1 MFSNRLESDIRIGPA
16 SWDGGVFVIHAVAAK
31 SAHLNLKGEATI
43 GATQVPGPGSRRP
56 HATLPGVK
64 RSALFARGA
73 ALVLAL
79 LTVGATTLL
88 PTRIREVSKLVEEVR
103 GRRFESAVPASEIDP
118 AALKKFLRGKLVD
131 SFPAAPAETLKS
143 LAVLGLID
151 QTPDL
156 LERLLDFYA
165 SQVIAFY
172 DPEPRRF
179 YVVRGGAAAETLE
192 GGSGELAERLLFSH
206 ELTHALQDQTLRL
219 DRRFKSLRDD
229 GDRALALQC
238 LLEGEATLV
247 MVRVALKDL
256 PGADEA
262 AEEALTPLLSAGA
275 LEKANAPKNLPDFF
289 VEQLFFPY
297 VEGTAYVRRAVS
309 RGGWKE
315 VDRLW
320 NDPPVSTADILH
332 DDRRAPPA
340 TDLLPVDAA
349 RLAPARFRFLYS
361 DTIGEWAIRFLLRR
375 SLPEET
381 ASEAASGWR
390 GDRIA
395 FFTSGETFV
404 YLWRLR
410 FESPGAAERFE
421 KAMQSAKREG
431 APAITRL
438 GADVLVSLGFS
449 ETPALPGF
457 PARPAVS
464 RPPSRG

>member
-1 MFSNRLESDIRIGPA
+1 M
-16 SWDGGVFVIHAVAAK
+16 
-31 SAHLNLKGEATI
+31 
-43 GATQVPGPGSRRP
+43 
-56 HATLPGVK
+56 K

-179 YVVRGGAAAETLE
+179 FVVRGGAAAETLE

-297 VEGTAYVRRAVS
+297 VEGTAYVRRAVT

-332 DDRRAPPA
+332 GDRHPPPA
-340 TDLLPVDAA
+340 TDLLPADADGLA
-349 RLAPARFRFLYS
+349 RLAPSRF
-361 DTIGEWAIRFLLRR
+361 RFLLRR

-421 KAMQSAKREG
+421 RAMQSVKHEG

-464 RPPSRG
+464 RPTSRG

>member
-1 MFSNRLESDIRIGPA
+1 MKP
-16 SWDGGVFVIHAVAAK
+16 
-31 SAHLNLKGEATI
+31 SAHFAR
-43 GATQVPGPGSRRP
+43 A
-56 HATLPGVK
+56 A
-64 RSALFARGA
+64 ALFLA
-73 ALVLAL
+73 VLTA
-79 LTVGATTLL
+79 GATTLL
-88 PTRIREVSKLVEEVR
+88 PTRVREVSKLVEEVR
-103 GRRFESAVPASEIDP
+103 GRRFESAVPASEIDSV
-118 AALKKFLRGKLVD
+118 ALKKFLRAKLVD
-131 SFPAAPAETLKS
+131 SFPAPPEETMKS
-143 LAVLGLID
+143 LAVLGLIE

-156 LERLLDFYA
+156 VDRLLDFYA

-172 DPEPRRF
+172 DPEPHRF
-179 YVVRGGAAAETLE
+179 YVVRGGAADALE
-192 GGSGELAERLLFSH
+192 ASGSGELAERLLFSH

-247 MVRVALKDL
+247 MVRVALRDL

-262 AEEALTPLLSAGA
+262 AEEALAPLLSAGA

-297 VEGTAYVRRAVS
+297 VEGTAYVRRAV
-309 RGGWKE
+309 RHGGWKE

-320 NDPPVSTADILH
+320 NDPPASTADILH
-332 DDRRAPPA
+332 QDRRPPPA
-340 TDLLPVDAA
+340 TDLLPADAAGLA
-349 RLAPARFRFLYS
+349 RLAPSRFRFLYS

-381 ASEAASGWR
+381 ASGAASGWR

-395 FFTSGETFV
+395 FFVSGETLV
-404 YLWRLR
+404 YLWRLK

-421 KAMQSAKREG
+421 KAIQSAKREST
-431 APAITRL
+431 PAISRA
-438 GADVLVSLGFS
+438 GADVLVSLGFA

-457 PARPAVS
+457 PVRPVNQPAP
-464 RPPSRG
+464 RE

>member
-1 MFSNRLESDIRIGPA
+1 M
-16 SWDGGVFVIHAVAAK
+16 
-31 SAHLNLKGEATI
+31 
-43 GATQVPGPGSRRP
+43 
-56 HATLPGVK
+56 K
-64 RSALFARGA
+64 RSASFAGGA
-73 ALVLAL
+73 AFLLAF
-79 LTVGATTLL
+79 LTAGATTLL

-103 GRRFESAVPASEIDP
+103 GRRFESAVPASEIDS
-118 AALKKFLRGKLVD
+118 AALKTFLRAKLVD

-156 LERLLDFYA
+156 LDRLLDFYA

-179 YVVRGGAAAETLE
+179 YVVRGGRTESLE
-192 GGSGELAERLLFSH
+192 GTGSGELAERLLFSH

-247 MVRVALKDL
+247 MVRVALRDL

-297 VEGTAYVRRAVS
+297 VEGTAYVRRAVT

-332 DDRRAPPA
+332 GDHRPPA
-340 TDLLPVDAA
+340 TDLLPADAD
-349 RLAPARFRFLYS
+349 RLAQLVPSRFRFLYS

-375 SLPEET
+375 FLPEET

-395 FFTSGETFV
+395 FFTSGETLR
-404 YLWRLR
+404 YLWRIR
-410 FESPGAAERFE
+410 FETPVAAERFE
-421 KAMQSAKREG
+421 KAMQSIRRENVPTMSRAG
-431 APAITRL
+431 P
-438 GADVLVSLGFS
+438 DVLLSLGF
-449 ETPALPGF
+449 EELPALPGF
-457 PARPAVS
+457 SARPAAT
-464 RPPSRG
+464 RPALRE

>member
-1 MFSNRLESDIRIGPA
+1 VKPS
-16 SWDGGVFVIHAVAAK
+16 AV
-31 SAHLNLKGEATI
+31 
-43 GATQVPGPGSRRP
+43 
-56 HATLPGVK
+56 
-64 RSALFARGA
+64 FARGA
-73 ALVLAL
+73 ALLLAL

-103 GRRFESAVPASEIDP
+103 GRRFENAVPASEIDP
-118 AALKKFLRGKLVD
+118 ATLKKFLRGKLVD
-131 SFPAAPAETLKS
+131 SFPAAPDVTLKS

-179 YVVRGGAAAETLE
+179 YVVRGGAAETLE
-192 GGSGELAERLLFSH
+192 DGSGELAERLLFSH

-297 VEGTAYVRRAVS
+297 VEGTAYVRRAVA

-332 DDRRAPPA
+332 GDRRPPPA
-340 TDLLPVDAA
+340 TDLLPADAG
-349 RLAPARFRFLYS
+349 RLAPSPFRFLYS
-361 DTIGEWAIRFLLRR
+361 DTIGEWALRFLLRR

-421 KAMQSAKREG
+421 KAMQSVKREG
-431 APAITRL
+431 APAITRV
-438 GADVLVSLGFS
+438 GADVLLSVGFS

-457 PARPAVS
+457 PRRSAVS
-464 RPPSRG
+464 RPTSRG

>member
-1 MFSNRLESDIRIGPA
+1 MALASASRSAIRSQCFVSSETSLPSRSLPQRCCANSMFSNRLESDIRIGPA

-31 SAHLNLKGEATI
+31 SAHLNLKVEATI
-43 GATQVPGPGSRRP
+43 GAARVPDPGSRRP

-192 GGSGELAERLLFSH
+192 GG
-206 ELTHALQDQTLRL
+206 
-219 DRRFKSLRDD
+219 
-229 GDRALALQC
+229 
-238 LLEGEATLV
+238 
-247 MVRVALKDL
+247 
-256 PGADEA
+256 
-262 AEEALTPLLSAGA
+262 
-275 LEKANAPKNLPDFF
+275 
-289 VEQLFFPY
+289 
-297 VEGTAYVRRAVS
+297 
-309 RGGWKE
+309 
-315 VDRLW
+315 
-320 NDPPVSTADILH
+320 
-332 DDRRAPPA
+332 
-340 TDLLPVDAA
+340 
-349 RLAPARFRFLYS
+349 
-361 DTIGEWAIRFLLRR
+361 
-375 SLPEET
+375 
-381 ASEAASGWR
+381 
-390 GDRIA
+390 
-395 FFTSGETFV
+395 
-404 YLWRLR
+404 
-410 FESPGAAERFE
+410 
-421 KAMQSAKREG
+421 
-431 APAITRL
+431 
-438 GADVLVSLGFS
+438 
-449 ETPALPGF
+449 
-457 PARPAVS
+457 
-464 RPPSRG
+464 